1 MRRVL
6 SLALLVL
13 PASLAAQSSTPPDGK
28 RIFETLC
35 VACHTMEP
43 PARLAP
49 PMKHIV
55 AHYRDAFKADSAGAV
70 AHVAAY
76 LLEPAAEKSKLPK
89 EAIDRFG
96 VMPAQALTKPQ
107 AAAVAQYVWRLEAM
121 KH

>member
-1 MRRVL
+1 MRLAVPM
-6 SLALLVL
+6 ALLLL
-13 PASLAAQSSTPPDGK
+13 PAALAAQSATPPDGK

-55 AHYRDAFKADSAGAV
+55 MHYREAFKADSAGAITHI
-70 AHVAAY
+70 ATY
-76 LLEPAAEKSKLPK
+76 LLEPVAEKSKLPK
-89 EAIDRFG
+89 TAIDRFG
-96 VMPAQALTKPQ
+96 LMPAQALTKAQ

-121 KH
+121 AH

>member
-1 MRRVL
+1 MR
-6 SLALLVL
+6 LVL
-13 PASLAAQSSTPPDGK
+13 PLVLLALPATLVAQSATPPDGK

-49 PMKHIV
+49 PMRHIV
-55 AHYRDAFKADSAGAV
+55 SHYRDAFKADSAGAI
-70 AHVAAY
+70 AHIAAY
-76 LLEPAAEKSKLPK
+76 ILDPAAERSKLPA
-89 EAIDRFG
+89 EAIEKFG

-107 AAAVAQYVWRLEAM
+107 AAAVARYVWHLEAM

>member
-1 MRRVL
+1 MRFVPP
-6 SLALLVL
+6 LALLVL
-13 PASLAAQSSTPPDGK
+13 PATLAAQSATPPDGK

-35 VACHTMEP
+35 VACHTMES

-55 AHYRDAFKADSAGAV
+55 SHYRDAFKADSAGAI
-70 AHVAAY
+70 AHIAAY
-76 LLEPAAEKSKLPK
+76 LLEPAAERSKLPK
-89 EAIDRFG
+89 EAIDTYG

>member
-1 MRRVL
+1 MRFVL
-6 SLALLVL
+6 PMALLLL
-13 PASLAAQSSTPPDGK
+13 PATVAAQSATPPDGK

-55 AHYRDAFKADSAGAV
+55 SHYRDAFKADSAGAV
-70 AHVAAY
+70 AHIAAY
-76 LLEPAAEKSKLPK
+76 LVEPAAERSKLPK

-107 AAAVAQYVWRLEAM
+107 AAAVAQYIWRLEAM